1 MMTTRHLRVPP
12 KSFRNS
18 SPTCAP
24 GNATAGGTPV
34 ASIRQCEIKQVEQ
47 GVDDESVRPPAAENT
62 RYHHHLH
69 PRQPCERNASFTRVW
84 IAYTAIEPKRNPA
97 PRIVKGETGPAPKVA
112 NARLFCTCG
121 GHVQNRMI
129 ARREAHEEGAL
140 PAATEMGLEAGA
152 AGRAK
157 TSTATAPRGGH
168 IAVNPCA
175 CACSMCGGNACNVTA
190 GVQGS
195 GMTRRGAAHGSVV
208 VRFCTHLNVDEMEDH
223 HCSGCAAGREDQ
235 VHRVEL
241 ERTHRDPDRS
251 CGGG

>member
-1 MMTTRHLRVPP
+1 
-12 KSFRNS
+12 
-18 SPTCAP
+18 
-24 GNATAGGTPV
+24 
-34 ASIRQCEIKQVEQ
+34 
-47 GVDDESVRPPAAENT
+47 
-62 RYHHHLH
+62 
-69 PRQPCERNASFTRVW
+69 
-84 IAYTAIEPKRNPA
+84 
-97 PRIVKGETGPAPKVA
+97 
-112 NARLFCTCG
+112 
-121 GHVQNRMI
+121 MI

-241 ERTHRDPDRS
+241 ERNHRDPDRS
-251 CGGG
+251 CGGGKRRRENGTPLNRILSIRRDFIKYGKKSDEATANSIPF